1 MGDGMIESK
10 SREEKLQRIIES
22 EKTLNEIKDVDVL
35 LERILT
41 EARDIVHADAGSIYI
56 IEENNL
62 KIRYAQN
69 DTQQRK
75 LAPGQKLPFQS
86 FSFPINEKSMCG
98 YCVLTQEM
106 INEPDVYAISP
117 EKKYSFNKSSDL
129 VTGYRSKSIIA
140 IPLVTVNGTILGV
153 LQIINPQDKSGNI
166 IPFDA
171 DAVLYLK
178 HFATSATQALE
189 RTYLTREMVMR
200 MVEMAGFR
208 DPKETGSHVNRVA
221 SYSVEIYDR
230 WAFKHN
236 IDKDESNRFRD
247 AFRIA
252 AMLHDVGKVG
262 ISDLVLKK
270 PGKFTEEEYQI
281 IKGHTYIGAILFKNK
296 QSSFDTMAMD
306 VALHHH
312 ERWDGK
318 GYPGKI
324 DINTIDI
331 EKPSEIVAE
340 PMSGEAIPLAARIVA
355 VADVFD
361 ALSSQ
366 RVYKKAWT
374 EEEVL
379 NEIKSQSGKQFDP
392 EIVDIFFELLPQIR
406 SIQNTWP
413 DL

>member
-1 MGDGMIESK
+1 MFDFN

-22 EKTLNEIKDVDVL
+22 EKLINEIKDVDVL

-41 EARDIVHADAGSIYI
+41 EAREIVNADAGSIYV
-56 IEENNL
+56 IEKDNL

-69 DTQQRK
+69 DTQQKK
-75 LAPGQKLPFQS
+75 LDLGQKLPFQS

-106 INEPDVYAISP
+106 INEPDVYSIS
-117 EKKYSFNKSSDL
+117 EDKKYSFNKNSDL

-140 IPLVTVNGTILGV
+140 IPLVTANGTILGV
-153 LQIINPQDKSGNI
+153 LQIINPQDAEGNI
-166 IPFDA
+166 IPFDE

-230 WAFKHN
+230 WAFKNN
-236 IDKDESNRFRD
+236 IEKEEINRFRD
-247 AFRIA
+247 ALRIA

-262 ISDLVLKK
+262 ISDVVLKK
-270 PGKFTEEEYQI
+270 PGKFTEEEYNI
-281 IKGHTYIGAILFKNK
+281 IKSHTYIGAILFKNK
-296 QSSFDTMAMD
+296 QSSFDSMAME

-318 GYPGKI
+318 GYPGKV
-324 DINTIDI
+324 DLSKVDI
-331 EKPSEIVAE
+331 EKPTEISSVPLAGN
-340 PMSGEAIPLAARIVA
+340 SIPLAARIVS

-361 ALSSQ
+361 ALSSS

-374 EEEVL
+374 EDDAVD
-379 NEIKSQSGKQFDP
+379 EIKFQAGKQFDP
-392 EIVDIFFELLPQIR
+392 MVVDAFIDVLPRIR
-406 SIQNTWP
+406 AIQESWP

>member
-1 MGDGMIESK
+1 MSDFS
-10 SREEKLQRIIES
+10 SREQKLQRIIES
-22 EKTLNEIKDVDVL
+22 EKLINEIKDVDVL
-35 LERILT
+35 LERVLS
-41 EARDIVHADAGSIYI
+41 EAREIVNADAGSIYV
-56 IEENNL
+56 IEKDNL

-98 YCVLTQEM
+98 YCVLTQEV
-106 INEPDVYAISP
+106 INEADVYSIS
-117 EKKYSFNKSSDL
+117 EDKKYSFNKSSDL

-140 IPLVTVNGTILGV
+140 IPLVTINGTVLGV
-153 LQIINPQDKSGNI
+153 LQIINPQDNEGNI
-166 IPFDA
+166 IPFND
-171 DAVLYLK
+171 DDVLYLK

-200 MVEMAGFR
+200 MVDMAGFR
-208 DPKETGSHVNRVA
+208 DPKETGAHVNRVA

-230 WAFKHN
+230 WAFNNN
-236 IDKDESNRFRD
+236 IPKDEINKYRD
-247 AFRIA
+247 ALRIA

-262 ISDLVLKK
+262 ISDIILKK
-270 PGKFTEEEYQI
+270 PGKFTEEEFAI
-281 IKGHTYIGAILFKNK
+281 IKGHTYIGATLFKNR
-296 QSSFDTMAMD
+296 QSSFDSMAQE

-318 GYPGKI
+318 GYPGVVDLEKI
-324 DINTIDI
+324 DLENL
-331 EKPSEIVAE
+331 SEISAT
-340 PMSGEAIPLAARIVA
+340 PLSGKDIPLSARIVS

-361 ALSSQ
+361 ALSSR

-379 NEIKSQSGKQFDP
+379 EELRKMSGTQFDP
-392 EIVDIFFELLPQIR
+392 EIVDVFFEVYPQIKA
-406 SIQNTWP
+406 IQNMWP
-413 DL
+413 DA